1 MLIILVVFA
10 FVVLHSFSD
19 VEPCLG
25 QPRRSRTESVKIIQ
39 LPPPTT
45 SGSVGLE
52 NTLAAGQSV
61 RKFTAEQLDFTQIGQ
76 LAWAGQT
83 AIEAK
88 GNTGTELSDKKTYP
102 ISLYFTATQGTFLYN
117 PQKHV
122 LEEVI
127 EEDVRQKLSAAVSG
141 RLSVAEAACDIIIAG
156 STRQRGREPAQRR
169 GLAEGGEDNKTA
181 KHILLQ
187 TGQAAQNI
195 RLEAVSLGLGCVSVD
210 DFNARA
216 VARVC
221 NLPSNLEPF
230 LILCVGHTAES
241 QTPQAPQ
248 EQIPQEEPSG
258 TDVKRTKKAVL
269 IIASRNFRDEELI
282 ETKSELEKADITTVI
297 ASTKTGII
305 RGMLRAKAEAA
316 ILVNNI
322 NVDDYDAVIFIGGT
336 GAREYFD
343 SSVAMNLARQAKEKG
358 KVLAAISIA
367 PAVLADAGVLQNVKA
382 TSFTTEKYKLE
393 KGGAQFTGA
402 AVERDGLIITAST
415 PRASTE
421 FGKSVAAAI
430 TGR

>member
-19 VEPCLG
+19 AELCLA
-25 QPRRSRTESVKIIQ
+25 QPKRSRTESVKIIQ

-52 NTLAAGQSV
+52 DTLAASQSV
-61 RKFTAEQLDFTQIGQ
+61 RKFTSEQLDFTQIGQ

-88 GNTGTELSDKKTYP
+88 GNTGTELPEQKTYP
-102 ISLYFTATQGTFLYN
+102 ISLYFTSTQGTFLYS
-117 PQKHV
+117 PQQHH

-127 EEDVRQKLSAAVSG
+127 SEDVRQKLSTAASG

-156 STRQRGREPAQRR
+156 STRQRG
-169 GLAEGGEDNKTA
+169 GGEDNKTA
-181 KHILLQ
+181 KQILLQ
-187 TGQAAQNI
+187 TGQTAQNI
-195 RLEAVSLGLGCVSVD
+195 RLEAVSLGLGCVAVD

-282 ETKSELEKADITTVI
+282 ETKAELEKANIATFI

-305 RGMLRAKAEAA
+305 RGMLRAKAEASVL
-316 ILVNNI
+316 INNI

-430 TGR
+430 TGG